1 MKTNVTAETIINIVA
16 KDPKSTGQTLYDY
29 FQYCG
34 LGEPSGE
41 EIQLFEKKMK
51 NFKQVLENKK

>member
-1 MKTNVTAETIINIVA
+1 MKANNNVTAETIVNIVA

-41 EIQLFEKKMK
+41 EIQLFEKKLKKIK
-51 NFKQVLENKK
+51 NNLVD